1 MSSTLFKSLVLVG
14 LASSGVV
21 VGLGCGSKSA
31 SVNTGPG
38 GASTSPP
45 PGVCPTEA
53 PPPGSPQQIPP
64 NCPPFGMSSADAGA
78 SAMPTGTATPT
89 ATGTAT
95 AAPSGSAAL
104 NALLGAV
111 IDPGIKTIAAKAAP
125 NMNPEGELQTGTLQE
140 GGHFGFITNLMGGK
154 CYTIIGFSPTG
165 SIVDLDLTLLAPPL
179 YTVPAGKDSTKDN
192 QPVIGKGKE
201 ATCPIVPLAVP
212 YKVDVAAMKG
222 AGVFGVQV
230 YSRAK

>member
-14 LASSGVV
+14 LASSGVI

-31 SVNTGPG
+31 NVNTGPG
-38 GASTSPP
+38 GTSTAPA
-45 PGVCPTEA
+45 PGPCPTEA
-53 PPPGSPQQIPP
+53 PPPGSPQQIPS
-64 NCPPFGMSSADAGA
+64 NCPPFGATTLDAGA
-78 SAMPTGTATPT
+78 APSGTAAPT
-89 ATGTAT
+89 AAGTAS

-104 NALLGAV
+104 TALLGAV
-111 IDPGIKTIAAKAAP
+111 IDPGIKAIAAKSAP
-125 NMNPEGELQTGTLQE
+125 NMIPEGELQTGTLQE
-140 GGHFGFITNLMGGK
+140 GGHFGFIANLMGGK

-179 YTVPAGKDSTKDN
+179 YTVPAGKDATKDN

-212 YKVDVAAMKG
+212 YKVDVAATKG

-230 YSRAK
+230 FSRAK